1 MLRKRKKI
9 RTTNLPQ
16 RENINR
22 NSSLPRGD
30 NTAEGAQRGCEGM
43 KSIQSLNV
51 YSTNV
56 Q

>member
-1 MLRKRKKI
+1 MLGKNEKDPVNESLQSI
-9 RTTNLPQ
+9 H
-16 RENINR
+16 R
-22 NSSLPRGD
+22 NCSLPRGD
-30 NTAEGAQRGCEGM
+30 DTAERAFEKCKGM